1 MTAALA
7 LLLLAALF
15 GGMLVFSTLFAPL
28 VFTQLPV
35 ETAGPFI
42 RKVFPWYY
50 LWVLAFGA
58 LASVSLYAAGS
69 GGWPVGL
76 TAAIAVAA
84 VCTRWPLMRRI
95 NALRDRHLAGDAA
108 AGRRFDRLHRLSVV
122 VNLAQ
127 MVAAAVAIVLVAVG
141 HG

>member
-1 MTAALA
+1 MSSVLA
-7 LLLLAALF
+7 QWLLAALF
-15 GGMLVFSTLFAPL
+15 GGMLIFSLLFAPL
-28 VFTQLPV
+28 VFTQLPA

-50 LWVLAFGA
+50 LWVLTFA
-58 LASVSLYAAGS
+58 LLAAIALYAAGH
-69 GGWPVGL
+69 GGWPVAL

-84 VCTRWPLMRRI
+84 ACARWPLMQRI

-108 AGRRFDRLHRLSVV
+108 AGRSFDRLHRLSVV

-127 MVAAAVAIVLVAVG
+127 MLTAAWVIWLVVASG
-141 HG
+141 